1 MKGVPEM
8 AKVSRGHRHHRLTK
22 EMSDREV
29 ILTLAAGKPA
39 AIALLFKLYEA
50 NVLSCLY
57 ALYVLDSIGIYGS
70 NIFRI
75 YADICEEDT
84 NRFYNIIQKVCVS
97 KVEIVKLKATL
108 GHGWV
113 DD

>member
-1 MKGVPEM
+1 M
-8 AKVSRGHRHHRLTK
+8 AKVSRDHRHHRITY

-29 ILTLAAGKPA
+29 LLTLAAGKPA
-39 AIALLFKLYEA
+39 AIALLFRLYEA
-50 NVLSCLY
+50 NMLSCLY

-75 YADICEEDT
+75 YADICGEDS
-84 NRFYNIIQKVCVS
+84 NRFYDIIQKVCVS
-97 KVEIVKLKATL
+97 KSEIVKLKATL
-108 GHGWV
+108 GVGWV